1 MQTSFHKSRRRFVA
15 GGMGLLAA
23 SGLLP
28 ASAFSQ
34 DLPDCK
40 HSEEA
45 GNWLLE
51 ASYGEDGLTDDLSAS
66 FTALPLRSVLTIH
79 GQTPSG
85 NSETI
90 PSSKRMIIYSRYLG
104 LQVSWPLRKFQKTLA
119 LQLAVQDEATETWY
133 RQLGDERL
141 SLDSLSAELIIDNK
155 KHAAIASEFLGDFEV
170 SVATLEQ
177 ARELQINIID
187 VHGRVTGSAGQF
199 VASVATSLDGFS
211 EVMSRRG
218 RVAAYLEKR
227 EAAGQCEPTGA
238 CFLTTACCQAVGLD
252 DDCWELRTLR
262 KFRDTVLA
270 SSPDG
275 QARIARY
282 YEIAPRLVEKIA
294 ARPDARAILLKCYAL
309 YLVPSAVAV
318 WLGRNNAACAIYM
331 RLLRHMQRLLG
342 DNERTSV
349 RATQ

>member
-1 MQTSFHKSRRRFVA
+1 
-15 GGMGLLAA
+15 
-23 SGLLP
+23 
-28 ASAFSQ
+28 
-34 DLPDCK
+34 
-40 HSEEA
+40 
-45 GNWLLE
+45 
-51 ASYGEDGLTDDLSAS
+51 
-66 FTALPLRSVLTIH
+66 
-79 GQTPSG
+79 
-85 NSETI
+85 
-90 PSSKRMIIYSRYLG
+90 MIIYSRYLG
-104 LQVSWPLRKFQKTLA
+104 LQVSWPLRKFEETLA

-155 KHAAIASEFLGDFEV
+155 THAAITSAFLRDFDV
-170 SVATLEQ
+170 SIATLEQ

-187 VHGRVTGSAGQF
+187 VHGRVTGSAVQ
-199 VASVATSLDGFS
+199 VIASLSTSLDGFS

-218 RVAAYLEKR
+218 QVAADLEAR
-227 EAAGQCEPTGA
+227 EAAGQCAPTF

-275 QARIARY
+275 QAKIARY
-282 YEIAPRLVEKIA
+282 YEIAPGLVEKIE
-294 ARPDARAILLKCYAL
+294 ARPDARAILLKSYAL
-309 YLVPSAVAV
+309 YIVPSAVAV
-318 WLGRNNAACAIYM
+318 WLGRNNAAYAIYM